1 MIAGPSALFPADLDY
16 AGDGLSNLMC
26 SLMDGLGGPPP
37 PQPALRILPPDRVAA
52 ARNVVLILIDGMG
65 FNFFKRNAGPL
76 AEHLLG
82 SMSSV
87 FPTSTAPAITTLMT
101 GVPPNRHGATGWF
114 MHFKE
119 LGTVGMILPFKP
131 RWGGVTF
138 DQAGIEPNML
148 LGAPGLF
155 DSLPV
160 RSTLL
165 QPRELV
171 DSPYSRNLGGRARRL
186 GFGPFSE
193 CLENITEIVRTGSG
207 RQYVYAYWPRLDGLA
222 HRNGI
227 DSAATSHHLADL
239 EQMLGAWWNTLTG
252 TDTLVL
258 ITADHGFVDTSA
270 AETVWVDQH
279 PVLQKALAQ
288 PLSGE
293 PRVAY
298 CQVRAGH
305 AASFEDYVQ
314 THLSDAV
321 DLHHSQTLL
330 DQGWFGL
337 GVPDHRVQDRI
348 GDYALVA
355 KGRHVIKDTLYNG
368 GTRSDIGVHGGI
380 SEDELRV
387 PLLAVAP

>member
-1 MIAGPSALFPADLDY
+1 MIAATSAPLPTHLDY
-16 AGDGLSNLMC
+16 AGGGLSNLMC
-26 SLMDGLGGPPP
+26 SLIAGLGGAPP
-37 PQPALRILPPDRVAA
+37 PQPPLGILPPERVAA
-52 ARNVVLILIDGMG
+52 SRNVVLILIDGMG

-76 AEHLLG
+76 DEHLLG

-160 RSTLL
+160 HSTLV

-171 DSPYSRNLGGRARRL
+171 DSAYSRSLAGQATRL
-186 GFGPFSE
+186 GFGPFTE
-193 CLENITEIVRTGSG
+193 CLENISKIVGTGSG

-222 HRNGI
+222 HRDGI
-227 DSAATSHHLADL
+227 NSAATGHHFADL
-239 EQMLGAWWNTLTG
+239 EHMLSAWLDTLTG

-270 AETVWVDQH
+270 AETIWMDQH
-279 PVLQKALAQ
+279 PVLENALAQ

-314 THLSDAV
+314 THLANAV

-330 DQGWFGL
+330 DQGWFGP
-337 GVPDHRVQDRI
+337 GIPDPRVQDRI

-355 KGRHVIKDTLYNG
+355 KGRHVIKDRLYNG
-368 GTRSDIGVHGGI
+368 GTGSDIGVHGGI

-387 PLLAVAP
+387 PLLAVFR